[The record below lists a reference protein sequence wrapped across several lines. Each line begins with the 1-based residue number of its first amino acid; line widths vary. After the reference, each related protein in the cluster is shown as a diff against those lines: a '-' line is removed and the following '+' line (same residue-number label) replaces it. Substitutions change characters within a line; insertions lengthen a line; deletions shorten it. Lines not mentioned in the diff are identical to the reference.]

1 MFGKRP
7 RAVAPRLPKPGAARN
22 ALVAAAAVA
31 SPAAQAP
38 ASHRARPAAHPA
50 RVAGTGLAPPPL
62 RRRWARP
69 KTRRA
74 ELAQPSSLEPLSHI
88 IIHPTVHCF
97 DIV

>member
-1 MFGKRP
+1 VFGKKP

-50 RVAGTGLAPPPL
+50 RVAGTGLAPPPCGGGGPVPTRAVLSWGSL
-62 RRRWARP
+62 RAP
-69 KTRRA
+69 T
-74 ELAQPSSLEPLSHI
+74 LSHFGN
-88 IIHPTVHCF
+88 TKKF
-97 DIV
+97 TT